1 MAIDVQF
8 AQRLPDAAIDH
19 SGRPLPSRL
28 GRLLA
33 SQGKTDEARF
43 HLEQSLKYKPGY
55 TDARAVYVQVLT
67 DMRRPAEAEKQARLA
82 VENDPNSDVARELLG
97 GMLAAKGDL
106 AGARRELSEAVRI
119 QPGNARAQIQLGMVL
134 ANQGDRI
141 SAIPHL
147 TAAAQ
152 SPDPNIRGAAQQA
165 LQALSRR

>member
-1 MAIDVQF
+1 MTGVQTC
-8 AQRLPDAAIDH
+8 ALPI
-19 SGRPLPSRL
+19 
-28 GRLLA
+28 
-33 SQGKTDEARF
+33 
-43 HLEQSLKYKPGY
+43 
-55 TDARAVYVQVLT
+55 
-67 DMRRPAEAEKQARLA
+67 
-82 VENDPNSDVARELLG
+82 
-97 GMLAAKGDL
+97 LAAKGDL